1 MELYTI
7 LMLVNNGIP
16 TGSEPGQSSQAGAEL
31 STQPSE
37 APPCSFVHG
46 YIHMYTTNVEHTSV
60 CIALAAKLYIIILCL
75 AIHPSRSPKRQADS
89 KR

>member
-1 MELYTI
+1 MWNYTI
-7 LMLVNNGIP
+7 LMLVNDGIP

-46 YIHMYTTNVEHTSV
+46 YIYT
-60 CIALAAKLYIIILCL
+60 CILQMLNTHQSALHLLQSYI
-75 AIHPSRSPKRQADS
+75 S
-89 KR
+89 